1 MLRQR
6 PCSES
11 RSKKT
16 GLSVK
21 SEKKAKLKERKRL
34 EEEVQR
40 KQEEEEFRCRE
51 EQRQR
56 DLAHHLEADCVAVI
70 EQQW

>member
-1 MLRQR
+1 MRPTWLKNVLRQR

-21 SEKKAKLKERKRL
+21 SEKRQNLKSGKGWRKKF
-34 EEEVQR
+34 EENR
-40 KQEEEEFRCRE
+40 KKRNSSAGRNNA
-51 EQRQR
+51 RGIW
-56 DLAHHLEADCVAVI
+56 HIV
-70 EQQW
+70 